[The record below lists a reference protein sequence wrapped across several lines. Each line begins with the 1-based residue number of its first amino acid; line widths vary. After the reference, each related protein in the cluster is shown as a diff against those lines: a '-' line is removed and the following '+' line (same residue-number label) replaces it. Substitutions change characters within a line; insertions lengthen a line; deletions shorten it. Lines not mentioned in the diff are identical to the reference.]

1 MVFIAGPGD
10 GSHIFPIIIRL
21 ENVFHDLI
29 GLFIDHKSLSFSY
42 GLVSKGRRGLIALPQ
57 SLLRHAADHLSGQ
70 VVGVVLVKPFND
82 GLDQPP
88 EHPFHDRL
96 RDAFDLHA
104 AFLPENPLVKG

>member
-57 SLLRHAADHLSGQ
+57 SLLSHAADYFPGQ
-70 VVGVVLVKPFND
+70 IVGVVLVKPFDD

-96 RDAFDLHA
+96 RDTFDLHA